1 MLVAKP
7 GKQGGSSYTVNCFRN
22 SYQSKGLIAELA
34 RKVSKEKNELRYWLL
49 EVGRERLKL

>member
-7 GKQGGSSYTVNCFRN
+7 GKQGGSSYMVYCFRN

-34 RKVSKEKNELRYWLL
+34 PAKSARRRMNYDTGYWKS
-49 EVGRERLKL
+49 VVKD